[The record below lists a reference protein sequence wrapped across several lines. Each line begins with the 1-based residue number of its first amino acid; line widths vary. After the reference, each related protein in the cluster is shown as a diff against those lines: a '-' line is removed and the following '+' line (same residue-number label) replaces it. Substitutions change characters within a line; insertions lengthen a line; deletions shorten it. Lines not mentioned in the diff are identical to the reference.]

1 VRSFGFCTLSRQP
14 VQSDFPGQEFSRHGM
29 KLTPT
34 STIISA
40 AFCPPKAG
48 VNVQPCAVPTS
59 ETTAVEATVFTTETA
74 FNQSISDS
82 AGHSF
87 NASTVEEGNAA
98 PGQDTCWG
106 TWSIG
111 PRFTGIPTNPPSTW
125 TVAGGQV
132 LGQPNHWGFDYV
144 GWSQTAVDYYRVQA
158 PAHGVAIPCRFT
170 GYQSM
175 QIQCP
180 NGTWW
185 TYTPS
190 YGNKLTATIEQT
202 DVINCRYDMN
212 NLACQTVNY

>member
-1 VRSFGFCTLSRQP
+1 
-14 VQSDFPGQEFSRHGM
+14 
-29 KLTPT
+29 
-34 STIISA
+34 
-40 AFCPPKAG
+40 
-48 VNVQPCAVPTS
+48 
-59 ETTAVEATVFTTETA
+59 
-74 FNQSISDS
+74 
-82 AGHSF
+82 
-87 NASTVEEGNAA
+87 VEEGNAA

-111 PRFTGIPTNPPSTW
+111 PRYTGVTGGTW

-132 LGQPNHWGFDYV
+132 AGQPNHWGFDYV

-158 PAHGVAIPCRFT
+158 PAHGVAIPCGFT

-190 YGNKLTATIEQT
+190 VGNKLTGTIEQT

-212 NLACQTVNY
+212 NSACQTILY